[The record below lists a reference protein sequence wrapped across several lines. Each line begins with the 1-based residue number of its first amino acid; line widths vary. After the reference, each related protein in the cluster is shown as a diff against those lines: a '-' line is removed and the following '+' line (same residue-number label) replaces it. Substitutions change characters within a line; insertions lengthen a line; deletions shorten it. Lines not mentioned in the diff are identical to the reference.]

1 MPATKKPRASASM
14 TMSSMGM
21 FLCDVKREPKVRL
34 SRFAGLKCHQAHR
47 FSRRSN
53 EQSYRNFIKTRS
65 QPVPCGFNVSG
76 SRSSAIPHSFPKR
89 PFMESARPRT
99 VSPPCCQCPGSSAP
113 SCQAATCAAMFMLV
127 AASTKLWQL
136 QTYAAPMRSS
146 SGCTRFHIRPKTY
159 WRARPNLRKE
169 YQRESRRTSIV

>member
-76 SRSSAIPHSFPKR
+76 SRSSAIPRSFKNARLRHLQDRELSRR
-89 PFMESARPRT
+89 PA
-99 VSPPCCQCPGSSAP
+99 
-113 SCQAATCAAMFMLV
+113 L
-127 AASTKLWQL
+127 
-136 QTYAAPMRSS
+136 AAPNLCGPYEIVFRLHSIS
-146 SGCTRFHIRPKTY
+146 YPTENIL
-159 WRARPNLRKE
+159 AR
-169 YQRESRRTSIV
+169 TT